1 MITIKIGG
9 SVVDDLHTSVIQDIK
24 KTALE
29 RGLIIVHGG
38 AKEVSSVSKQLGKE
52 PKFVTSPSG
61 IKSRYTDAQTSEIF
75 TMVMAGRIGKN
86 IVRILQKNGINA
98 VGLSGIDGRL
108 IQAERKKRLLI
119 INEKGRK
126 QVIDGGYTGRIT
138 NVNSSF
144 IEHLVK
150 NKMVPVISPVA
161 VSEESDFLNVDGDRA
176 AAYVAGSTKSECVI
190 FVTNVDGLLDD
201 DKNLVKHLDL
211 KRAKEITV
219 DCLPASSHT
228 VEPLLVTGNLG
239 IDFMFNHRA
248 FFACKCRRYGVFFFT
263 VCNQCPINAHFNCLS

>member
-211 KRAKEITV
+211 KRAKEILPTIGPGMEKKILASTEAIEMGV
-219 DCLPASSHT
+219 DRALITNGKKENPISSA
-228 VEPLLVTGNLG
+228 L
-239 IDFMFNHRA
+239 
-248 FFACKCRRYGVFFFT
+248 ACKECT
-263 VCNQCPINAHFNCLS
+263 VIEQ

>member
-9 SVVDDLHTSVIQDIK
+9 SVVDDLHTSVIQDMK

-138 NVNSSF
+138 NVNSSLV
-144 IEHLVK
+144 EYLVK

-176 AAYVAGSTKSECVI
+176 AAYIAGSTKSECVI

-201 DKNLVKHLDL
+201 DKNLVTHLDL
-211 KRAKEITV
+211 KHAKEILPTIGPGMEKKILASTEAIEMGV
-219 DCLPASSHT
+219 DRALITNGASA
-228 VEPLLVTGNLG
+228 PLLFRCTC
-239 IDFMFNHRA
+239 DS
-248 FFACKCRRYGVFFFT
+248 
-263 VCNQCPINAHFNCLS
+263 P

>member
-108 IQAERKKRLLI
+108 IQAERDTKS
-119 INEKGRK
+119 RK
-126 QVIDGGYTGRIT
+126 QVRFGRIT
-138 NVNSSF
+138 INSSSL
-144 IEHLVK
+144 IVQ
-150 NKMVPVISPVA
+150 SPCILCMQVQKIWG
-161 VSEESDFLNVDGDRA
+161 FLFYR
-176 AAYVAGSTKSECVI
+176 
-190 FVTNVDGLLDD
+190 L
-201 DKNLVKHLDL
+201 
-211 KRAKEITV
+211 
-219 DCLPASSHT
+219 
-228 VEPLLVTGNLG
+228 
-239 IDFMFNHRA
+239 
-248 FFACKCRRYGVFFFT
+248 
-263 VCNQCPINAHFNCLS
+263 

>member
-211 KRAKEITV
+211 KRAKEI
-219 DCLPASSHT
+219 LPTIGPGMEKKILAST
-228 VEPLLVTGNLG
+228 AEPITT
-239 IDFMFNHRA
+239 
-248 FFACKCRRYGVFFFT
+248 KCR
-263 VCNQCPINAHFNCLS
+263 

>member
-150 NKMVPVISPVA
+150 NKMVPLITMAVLRNRFTAFCSASLSPNGINSTSSTRGA
-161 VSEESDFLNVDGDRA
+161 KLFLYFGLNVSESA
-176 AAYVAGSTKSECVI
+176 T
-190 FVTNVDGLLDD
+190 
-201 DKNLVKHLDL
+201 H
-211 KRAKEITV
+211 
-219 DCLPASSHT
+219 
-228 VEPLLVTGNLG
+228 
-239 IDFMFNHRA
+239 
-248 FFACKCRRYGVFFFT
+248 
-263 VCNQCPINAHFNCLS
+263 